1 MALLWMDEVLD
12 SDGEGATAVA
22 VAWCSPVE
30 EEEILRMLL
39 LFTVLLLLEVA
50 VNALKRSD
58 VFVLVDVDINDL
70 MGLGDG

>member
-1 MALLWMDEVLD
+1 MVLLWMDEVLD
-12 SDGEGATAVA
+12 SASEGIAAAA
-22 VAWCSPVE
+22 VAWCSSVEE

-50 VNALKRSD
+50 D
-58 VFVLVDVDINDL
+58 VFVFVWVDINDL